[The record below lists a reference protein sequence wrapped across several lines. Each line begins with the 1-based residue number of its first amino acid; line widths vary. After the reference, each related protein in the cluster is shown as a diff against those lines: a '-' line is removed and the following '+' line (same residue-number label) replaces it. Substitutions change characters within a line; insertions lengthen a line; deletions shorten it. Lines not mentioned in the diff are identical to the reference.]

1 MSKGSYT
8 KEELQ
13 RKVKMLEEEN
23 IKLRKEL
30 EAEGIIRDRESNAN
44 FNMGL
49 AEGRHEALEL
59 VKSILQT
66 IAWYGITGHQDQEE
80 E

>member
-30 EAEGIIRDRESNAN
+30 ETEGMIRDRESNAN

>member
-23 IKLRKEL
+23 IKLRAEL
-30 EAEGIIRDRESNAN
+30 GNEGIIRDRDSTAN
-44 FNMGL
+44 YNMGL
-49 AEGRHEALEL
+49 AEGRHEALEI

-66 IAWYGITGHQDQEE
+66 IAWYGISGHQEPEE
-80 E
+80 

>member
-30 EAEGIIRDRESNAN
+30 ENEAILRDRDSNAN

-49 AEGRHEALEL
+49 AEGRHEALGL

-66 IAWYGITGHQDQEE
+66 IAWYGISGHQDQEE